1 MATTA
6 LTIIVGF
13 QFKVF
18 RVLCSSSVVNQS
30 KQFCKLLLLIK
41 FTTAK
46 LNAIFTLRK
55 VCIICLF
62 CHFSEYG
69 ALLRLDFSSKK
80 IFSQQLPEFEENHD
94 EKYIYIYICLM
105 QLLMETNTQRI

>member
-1 MATTA
+1 M
-6 LTIIVGF
+6 
-13 QFKVF
+13 
-18 RVLCSSSVVNQS
+18 VNQS

-94 EKYIYIYICLM
+94 EYIYQYIYLI